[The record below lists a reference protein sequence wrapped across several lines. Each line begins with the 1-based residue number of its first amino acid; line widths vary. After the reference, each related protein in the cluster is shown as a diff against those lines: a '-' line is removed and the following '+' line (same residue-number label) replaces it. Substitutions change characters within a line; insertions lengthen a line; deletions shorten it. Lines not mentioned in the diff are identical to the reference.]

1 MLSEVALLSAHLNL
15 NLSKARSVRKYKY
28 ISPAFPSCGESF
40 VSESGSILMA
50 PRASEF
56 TTYVIILHKAKL
68 TSYCNWRW
76 IRISTTF
83 EQRLPREWSLP
94 CNYGETCFSSVYSPL
109 RKISPVKAVTKVR
122 SVLT

>member
-56 TTYVIILHKAKL
+56 THDLIFKPSLLL
-68 TSYCNWRW
+68 TAIGGELECR
-76 IRISTTF
+76 
-83 EQRLPREWSLP
+83 RLSNSDCLESDLYLAIMERPALAQFIPR
-94 CNYGETCFSSVYSPL
+94 
-109 RKISPVKAVTKVR
+109 
-122 SVLT
+122 